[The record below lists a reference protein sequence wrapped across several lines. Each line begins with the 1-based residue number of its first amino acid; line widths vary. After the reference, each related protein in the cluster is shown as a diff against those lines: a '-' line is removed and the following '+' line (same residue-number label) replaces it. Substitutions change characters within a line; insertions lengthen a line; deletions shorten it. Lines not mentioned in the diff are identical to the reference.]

1 MAAAAFSSCGGGDG
15 FVFRDADL
23 VFCVSESCA
32 GRIGAEHCGG
42 MSSAV
47 AAATAWDDS
56 LKFDHVAMIVLRDG
70 EPYVLEA
77 TSSKGV
83 ALTPWEE
90 FRHLACDMDDEGGKG
105 LVVMRVNRDFPVK
118 EAVERAYERLGQEYD
133 WHFLPD
139 NGKLYCSE
147 LIYECYRE
155 ADGSPLFPAAPMNFR
170 DSEGRM
176 PAFWT
181 ELFDKL
187 GEPVPEGVPGTNP
200 NAMSKAPF
208 LIQVHRCFSDVAIQ
222 CDGGVTGAEV
232 LENEVRRIAESA
244 RAKVGVYVRL
254 DGRRLLELNDSER
267 YPMCSVFK
275 LHQAIAVLDSMER
288 TGTPLDSMVHVSAGE
303 MQKNTWSPL
312 RDRFPDRDVVISLRE
327 LLEYSVVRSDNNA
340 CDILFSRFGGPGAV
354 DSFMRRIGLEHFR
367 ICATEDLMHK
377 DLGVCYDNWTYP
389 SEAVLLLEKL
399 CEGTVLSED
408 SRKFL
413 CGLLVSCNTGLDRL
427 YAPLEGTGA
436 VLGHKTGTGDLNSEG
451 QIIGL
456 NDVGYVYLP
465 DGRRYTIAVFIKDSE
480 ETPANTAAVIAGI
493 SRAVYEFVSCR

>member
-32 GRIGAEHCGG
+32 GRIGAEHSGG

-105 LVVMRVNRDFPVK
+105 LVVMRVNRDFPVR

-181 ELFDKL
+181 ELFEKL

-208 LIQVHRCFSDVAIQ
+208 LTQVHRCFSDVAIK
-222 CDGGVTGAEV
+222 CDAGVTGAEE
-232 LENEVRRIAESA
+232 LENEV
-244 RAKVGVYVRL
+244 
-254 DGRRLLELNDSER
+254 
-267 YPMCSVFK
+267 CS
-275 LHQAIAVLDSMER
+275 H
-288 TGTPLDSMVHVSAGE
+288 
-303 MQKNTWSPL
+303 
-312 RDRFPDRDVVISLRE
+312 
-327 LLEYSVVRSDNNA
+327 
-340 CDILFSRFGGPGAV
+340 SRNLP
-354 DSFMRRIGLEHFR
+354 
-367 ICATEDLMHK
+367 
-377 DLGVCYDNWTYP
+377 
-389 SEAVLLLEKL
+389 
-399 CEGTVLSED
+399 
-408 SRKFL
+408 
-413 CGLLVSCNTGLDRL
+413 CGL
-427 YAPLEGTGA
+427 
-436 VLGHKTGTGDLNSEG
+436 
-451 QIIGL
+451 
-456 NDVGYVYLP
+456 
-465 DGRRYTIAVFIKDSE
+465 
-480 ETPANTAAVIAGI
+480 
-493 SRAVYEFVSCR
+493 